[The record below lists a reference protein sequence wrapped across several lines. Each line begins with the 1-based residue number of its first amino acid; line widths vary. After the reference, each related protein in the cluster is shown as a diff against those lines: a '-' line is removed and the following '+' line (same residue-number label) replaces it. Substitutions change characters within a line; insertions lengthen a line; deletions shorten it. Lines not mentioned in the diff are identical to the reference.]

1 MAPPQSLPTP
11 SSLPELADQG
21 SLLFSAPQLLQEL
34 EMESIYL
41 QKHLGTCLT
50 QGLAEV
56 AKVRPVDPIEYL
68 ALWIYKFKENVTME
82 QLRRKEMAELERER
96 ELALMEREMVERL
109 KAEELLFQQQ
119 QLALQLE
126 LEMQEKERQRIEELQ
141 RAQEQLDK
149 EMRMNM
155 ENLVRSED
163 TLPSEEATL
172 DSGKTLAEISDRYG
186 APNLSRVEEL
196 DEPMFSDVA
205 LNMDQDL

>member
-1 MAPPQSLPTP
+1 
-11 SSLPELADQG
+11 
-21 SLLFSAPQLLQEL
+21 
-34 EMESIYL
+34 MESIYL